1 MIWDV
6 AIVGGGPAGLAAA
19 LEARRA
25 GCSVVLLE
33 RHTAPVDKACGEGLM
48 PAGLAALERMGVR
61 SQIPADECS
70 PFEAIRYVQE
80 DGRFVEGRLP
90 APGGL
95 GVRRV
100 ALAKAMADRAR
111 ALGVELLEGTA
122 LRSHHIDAQRVTLQT
137 DSQQLH
143 AKLLVA
149 ADGLHSPLRRAEGL
163 EVPHDGPLRFG
174 LRQHF
179 AIPAW
184 APRVEV
190 HFVAGAEAYVTPAG
204 ARRIGVAFLWE
215 DGAIPGKVAFP
226 DLLARF
232 PALGQ
237 RLRGASADSEP
248 RGAGPLR
255 QDVRRRVKDRFVL
268 LGDAAGY
275 VDAIT
280 GEGLSLGFA
289 GAAAL
294 GRVLPAALEQNAT
307 AASLQPYERAV
318 AAAFDTYA
326 RLASRLVWVARRPW
340 LRRLVVNRLIA
351 HPSWFEH
358 GLQSAAAPDL
368 SGVEGPPES

>member
-19 LEARRA
+19 LEARRV
-25 GCSVVLLE
+25 GCSVVVLE
-33 RHTAPVDKACGEGLM
+33 RQEVPVDKACGEGLM
-48 PAGLAALERMGVR
+48 PVALAALQRLGVR
-61 SQIPADECS
+61 ARIPSEECA

-95 GVRRV
+95 GIRRV
-100 ALAKAMADRAR
+100 ALAQAMADRAR
-111 ALGVELLEGTA
+111 EVGVDLFEGSA
-122 LRSHHIDAQRVTLQT
+122 VRSHAIDAEGVTVQT
-137 DSQQLH
+137 DGRDLR
-143 AKLLVA
+143 ARLLVA
-149 ADGLHSPLRRAEGL
+149 ADGLHSPLRKAEGL
-163 EVPHDGPLRFG
+163 EVPHGGPIRFG

-179 AIPAW
+179 VLPPW
-184 APRVEV
+184 GPRVEV

-215 DGAIPGKVAFP
+215 DGVIPGKVGFAE
-226 DLLARF
+226 LLARF
-232 PALGQ
+232 PALKSQ
-237 RLRGASADSEP
+237 LDGAAADSDP

-255 QDVRRRVKDRFVL
+255 HDVPKRVKDRFVL

-289 GAAAL
+289 AAAAL
-294 GRVLPAALEQNAT
+294 AAVLPRALASGAN

-318 AAAFDTYA
+318 AIAFDDYA

-340 LRRLVVNRLIA
+340 LRRLVINRLIA
-351 HPSWFEH
+351 SPSWFERA
-358 GLQSAAAPDL
+358 LRSAT
-368 SGVEGPPES
+368 SVS